1 MRWVS
6 LSKYFIK
13 LLKRFFKT
21 KSSFENL
28 IIMGGQD
35 YVFLSGA
42 RKYARNQA
50 KSTFIVIPAVGH
62 ICNIDGR
69 NVFNNHVIQ
78 FFFDNQSAGK

>member
-6 LSKYFIK
+6 LSKYFVK
-13 LLKRFFKT
+13 LLKRFFQT

-42 RKYARNQA
+42 RKYASNQS

-62 ICNIDGR
+62 ICNIDSV

-78 FFFDNQSAGK
+78 FLFDN